1 MEWRRVAD
9 RDDNGGVVETA
20 LMAPKHSWL
29 SRRRSRRPTQLIMDG
44 PPGVVVLFFTGDDIQ
59 CDSDEETLNEKTDE
73 PVLLKIA
80 MLRTRDV
87 A

>member
-1 MEWRRVAD
+1 
-9 RDDNGGVVETA
+9 
-20 LMAPKHSWL
+20 
-29 SRRRSRRPTQLIMDG
+29 MDG

-87 A
+87 EYVFTAPITAFRLYKKQ